1 MRTIDILHGYHVFTS
16 PTGPAVLRD
25 EGSPLGDMLALPDAS
40 PVSSYLIN
48 MSGPVPAVGT
58 PVLTMGAHAHV
69 AEVFRSATEA
79 GAYIV
84 RVDVGRWGGP

>member
-1 MRTIDILHGYHVFTS
+1 MRTLDILHGYCVFTS

-25 EGSPLGDMLALPDAS
+25 EGAPCGDMLALPDPT

-58 PVLTMGAHAHV
+58 PVLVVGVHAHV
-69 AEVFRSATEA
+69 AEVYRRSTEA
-79 GAYIV
+79 GAYTV
-84 RVDVGRWGGP
+84 RVDVGRWGGL

>member
-1 MRTIDILHGYHVFTS
+1 MRALSVLHGYHVFTAAE
-16 PTGPAVLRD
+16 GPSVLRD
-25 EGSPLGDMLALPDAS
+25 EGRPAGDMLALPDAS

-58 PVLTMGAHAHV
+58 PVLTVGVYAHV

-79 GAYIV
+79 GAHVV

>member
-1 MRTIDILHGYHVFTS
+1 MRTLSILHGYHVFTAAE
-16 PTGPAVLRD
+16 GPAVLRD
-25 EGSPLGDMLALPDAS
+25 EGSPTGNMLALPDPT

-58 PVLTMGAHAHV
+58 AVLTVGVYAHV
-69 AEVFRSATEA
+69 AEVYRRSTESGYMA
-79 GAYIV
+79 